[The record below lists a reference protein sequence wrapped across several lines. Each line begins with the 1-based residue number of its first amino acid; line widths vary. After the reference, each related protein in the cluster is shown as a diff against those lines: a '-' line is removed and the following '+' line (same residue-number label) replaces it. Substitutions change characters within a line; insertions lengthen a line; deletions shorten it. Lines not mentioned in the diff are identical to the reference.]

1 MAQERRLSKEKKSA
15 GLPRLA
21 SKKLPTETS
30 QKGQHLNHSL
40 FDAAEKGDN
49 AEIEKLLRAGADINA
64 KVFGGET
71 ALMRVAGKGKTDIC
85 SLLIERGANV
95 DQKDNSGWTAL
106 MCAAYEGFTQ
116 TCALLIN
123 NGAKIEVA
131 RIGSGNDDGEQ
142 AYLTEEEFVK
152 SQEHPLQPIANA
164 IGDGNQ
170 QMAQAITALVDSIN
184 AQHNRPK
191 TVIRG
196 QDGKIIGVQ

>member
-1 MAQERRLSKEKKSA
+1 MQIEFERAKQEYQAQENQLKFQLEEQRNQSDREMELKVAQMKMMTE
-15 GLPRLA
+15 RNTQVMLA
-21 SKKLPTETS
+21 
-30 QKGQHLNHSL
+30 H
-40 FDAAEKGDN
+40 
-49 AEIEKLLRAGADINA
+49 
-64 KVFGGET
+64 
-71 ALMRVAGKGKTDIC
+71 
-85 SLLIERGANV
+85 
-95 DQKDNSGWTAL
+95 
-106 MCAAYEGFTQ
+106 
-116 TCALLIN
+116 IN